1 MATAQQKEL
10 RKWGMDVYGKNPK
23 APMTPKV
30 QEFLAKVLAK
40 EPKSEFELWAKSG
53 EVAREYRFVLSEEE
67 SGMFCDALD
76 AIGERLESRT
86 H

>member
-1 MATAQQKEL
+1 M
-10 RKWGMDVYGKNPK
+10 GMDVYGKNFRAK
-23 APMTPKV
+23 KRSRRTWMTPKV

-40 EPKSEFELWAKSG
+40 EPKSRVELWAKSG

-76 AIGERLESRT
+76 AIGERLGSRT